1 MKNNTGN
8 MQLPKAIELI
18 KHPDISRGEK
28 QNWADLG
35 CGSGLFTKA
44 LALVLPESSV
54 VYGVD
59 TYPSLTPNVFP
70 NKTRIE
76 VIKADFIHDALD
88 LPVLNGVLMANSL
101 HYVKDKDSFLSS
113 LLYKLVD
120 YPQFLIVEYDTINAN
135 RWVPYPIDFLSL
147 RQLFAGIGFKTIE
160 KINER
165 TSIYNEAKMYS
176 ALIMK

>member
-1 MKNNTGN
+1 

-18 KHPDISRGEK
+18 KHRGMSTGEK

-44 LALVLPESSV
+44 LALLLPDSSV

-59 TYPSLTPNVFP
+59 TQPTLAPNVFP

-76 VIKADFIHDALD
+76 VIKADFTNDALN
-88 LPVLNGVLMANSL
+88 LPVLDGVLMANSL
-101 HYVKDKDSFLSS
+101 HYVKEKNSFLSS
-113 LLYKLVD
+113 LLNQLVD
-120 YPQFLIVEYDTINAN
+120 YPQFLIVEYDTLNAN
-135 RWVPYPIDFLSL
+135 RWMPYPVDFASL
-147 RQLFAGIGFKTIE
+147 KKLFASIGFTSIQ

-176 ALIMK
+176 AVIWK